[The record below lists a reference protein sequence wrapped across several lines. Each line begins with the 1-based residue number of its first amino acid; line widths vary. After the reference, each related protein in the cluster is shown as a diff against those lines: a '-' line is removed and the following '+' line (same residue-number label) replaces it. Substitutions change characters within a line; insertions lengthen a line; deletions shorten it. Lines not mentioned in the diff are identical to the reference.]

1 MEQNLREV
9 RQREKLEKRE
19 VKERE
24 RKRESIW
31 SLGSGLQKKWVQKV
45 RSSTDERE
53 W

>member
-24 RKRESIW
+24 KERVYLEF
-31 SLGSGLQKKWVQKV
+31 
-45 RSSTDERE
+45 RE
-53 W
+53 WFTKKMGTKGEEFN